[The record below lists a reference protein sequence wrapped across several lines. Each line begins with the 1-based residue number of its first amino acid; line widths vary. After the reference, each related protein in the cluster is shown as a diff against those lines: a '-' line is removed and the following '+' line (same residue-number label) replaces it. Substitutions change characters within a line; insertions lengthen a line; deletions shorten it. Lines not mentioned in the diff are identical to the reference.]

1 MVVDKQLREC
11 LPTRLSYF
19 SNALFLLSKIQVELQ
34 WNTNSYLE
42 LVAVRQ
48 DQDLH
53 LVGEFFM
60 QISRGFME
68 AKKLQW
74 LRQP

>member
-1 MVVDKQLREC
+1 MSADEIKLFFQW
-11 LPTRLSYF
+11 PF
-19 SNALFLLSKIQVELQ
+19 FLLSKIQVELQ

-42 LVAVRQ
+42 LVAVR
-48 DQDLH
+48 QDLH